1 LNIEANEPSL
11 NYGLQVSFFSQLT
24 HVSNVAAAAEKKCP
38 FVGLCFFFP
47 MAFVGERRERER
59 EREREQESERARERE
74 RIDPITRGI
83 YGQIGGMGKDRSKE
97 EVQLRLF
104 SRIVIRIPKYSFP

>member
-59 EREREQESERARERE
+59 ERAKERESKRARENRSYYE
-74 RIDPITRGI
+74 RDLWANRWNGKR
-83 YGQIGGMGKDRSKE
+83 QVQGGGTVEAVLTNRHSYTE
-97 EVQLRLF
+97 
-104 SRIVIRIPKYSFP
+104 I